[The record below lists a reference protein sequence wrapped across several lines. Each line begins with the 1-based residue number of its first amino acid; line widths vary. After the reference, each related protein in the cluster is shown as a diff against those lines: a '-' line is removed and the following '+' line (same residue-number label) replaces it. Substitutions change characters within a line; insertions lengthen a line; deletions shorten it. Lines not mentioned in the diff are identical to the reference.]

1 MHGATIKIVL
11 NLLTIFSNTHL
22 LQLQLSVDTVKHET
36 CVLPHSLAELNG
48 GDVCHI
54 RHDDLSVSPAFSLVK
69 CETEVSS
76 FLYTV
81 G

>member
-1 MHGATIKIVL
+1 LLDSKIVL
-11 NLLTIFSNTHL
+11 SLLTIFPNRHQ
-22 LQLQLSVDTVKHET
+22 LQLQPSVDTVKHET

-54 RHDDLSVSPAFSLVK
+54 KYDDLSVSPAFPLVK

-76 FLYTV
+76 LLYTV
-81 G
+81 E